1 MESIS
6 PYYPK
11 KEIHVIDYGITA
23 HIINIFIHNQKSYM
37 INVCSYKNF
46 PKTELFIN
54 LKKSFSKSF

>member
-6 PYYPK
+6 LYYPK
-11 KEIHVIDYGITA
+11 KEIDYGITA